1 MISDV
6 SAPEGLEERQERR
19 ERHDE
24 YMARRTAEEK
34 AMKKGTYEYEYGKP
48 SDKQIGGSHYK
59 DYTIQPIHFIMENN
73 LGFCEGNVLKYITR
87 WQDKGGIEDLRKA
100 KHYITMLSESALEK
114 EK

>member
-1 MISDV
+1 
-6 SAPEGLEERQERR
+6 
-19 ERHDE
+19 
-24 YMARRTAEEK
+24 MARRRAEEK
-34 AMKKGTYEYEYGKP
+34 EINKGTYEYEYGKA

-100 KHYITMLSESALEK
+100 KHYITMLIESALEK